1 MGPWK
6 EVCSCTSSGSLCLR
20 GTFSVHQSGLC
31 LPSPVPWSLATGLAE
46 VPLIALLQS
55 FSCVLHSEKGRA
67 RLVSNLSLSNA
78 HGSWGVPA
86 AVYFILA
93 WLYRDVP
100 AGPWR
105 GALASSRS
113 GNPGTCGTAAAE
125 AEASMGVSSVSG
137 LMRTPMDV
145 GGCSVWL
152 GINGFRHQLSP
163 ELTF

>member
-1 MGPWK
+1 MWIFSSWFGLHYMGPWK

-20 GTFSVHQSGLC
+20 GTFPVHQSGLC

-93 WLYRDVP
+93 WLTGMCLQGHREVP
-100 AGPWR
+100 WQALEVEIQAPVVLQLQKQRPPWGLALFQVSR
-105 GALASSRS
+105 GLRWML
-113 GNPGTCGTAAAE
+113 E
-125 AEASMGVSSVSG
+125 AVQFGWG
-137 LMRTPMDV
+137 
-145 GGCSVWL
+145 
-152 GINGFRHQLSP
+152 
-163 ELTF
+163 